1 MIALQFRLRAQAHA
15 AELSRAVVSQ
25 TPSQI
30 RNRLAYL
37 TANVDALLDAI
48 EQEDAPGG

>member
-1 MIALQFRLRAQAHA
+1 MSAQQLRLRIQAHA

-37 TANVDALLDAI
+37 VANTEALLDTL
-48 EQEDAPGG
+48 EQDES

>member
-1 MIALQFRLRAQAHA
+1 MSLIIMARLRLRVQAHA

-37 TANVDALLDAI
+37 VANTEALLDI
-48 EQEDAPGG
+48 VENEET